1 MLDVSTRFI
10 VLIAMSAL
18 ACARAQDVDLR
29 TINAGYKD
37 PNLQIEVWVD
47 RLESEGREAFD
58 FRDAIAEALEL
69 EPGQAVADVGAG
81 TGLYTP
87 LLASRVG
94 TQGRVYA
101 VDIVPKFI
109 EHITEQ
115 SRARG
120 LEHVTAVL
128 GTDVSTNLRPGSV
141 DVVFVCDAY
150 HHFEDYDAMLQ
161 SIHDALRPG
170 GKLFIVDFERTEGVS
185 SDFVLQHV
193 RASKEVFTS
202 EIEANGFRFVEEIDI
217 DGMTETFMREFA
229 RL

>member
-1 MLDVSTRFI
+1 MRITKLVYPI
-10 VLIAMSAL
+10 VASMFAL
-18 ACARAQDVDLR
+18 ALAQAQEFDLT

-37 PNLQIEVWVD
+37 PNLQVEVWVD

-58 FRDAIAEALEL
+58 FREAIADSIGLI
-69 EPGQAVADVGAG
+69 PGQAIADVGAG

-87 LLASRVG
+87 LLAARVG
-94 TQGRVYA
+94 AQGRVYA

-115 SRARG
+115 AGHRG
-120 LEHVTAVL
+120 LSQVTAVL
-128 GTDVSTNLRPGSV
+128 GTDVSANLPPASV

-161 SIHDALRPG
+161 SIHQALRPA
-170 GKLFIVDFERTEGVS
+170 GKLVIVDFERIEGVS
-185 SDFVLQHV
+185 SEFTLQHI
-193 RASKEVFTS
+193 RASKDVFTS

-217 DGMTETFMREFA
+217 DGMTETFVRRFA
-229 RL
+229 RN